1 MSKQIAVVVLC
12 MPREAQ
18 KIINCRMILSVT
30 ALILHWVSFCH
41 CQNLSLLQEM
51 SCIIYHV
58 LVRFAVHKYGL
69 KTQLQFQVIFMFL
82 SFEQVVYKHT
92 LNIFKGINFTAI
104 LKAYYLNL
112 AILINI
118 LKFCCCLYKIKLLL
132 FFNCSSSS
140 IQALSC
146 SSVMEIS
153 QPQSTLCLSQL
164 Q

>member
-1 MSKQIAVVVLC
+1 MS
-12 MPREAQ
+12 
-18 KIINCRMILSVT
+18 S
-30 ALILHWVSFCH
+30 
-41 CQNLSLLQEM
+41 
-51 SCIIYHV
+51 IIYHV
-58 LVRFAVHKYGL
+58 LIRFAVHKYGL
-69 KTQLQFQVIFMFL
+69 RTQLQFQVIFMFL
-82 SFEQVVYKHT
+82 SFEQVVYNNT
-92 LNIFKGINFTAI
+92 LNIFKRIHFTAT
-104 LKAYYLNL
+104 LKAYHINL

-118 LKFCCCLYKIKLLL
+118 LAFCCCLYKIKLLL

>member
-1 MSKQIAVVVLC
+1 MRKQIAVVVLC
-12 MPREAQ
+12 MPRGAQ

-41 CQNLSLLQEM
+41 CQNLSLLQEI

-58 LVRFAVHKYGL
+58 LVSFAVHKYSL
-69 KTQLQFQVIFMFL
+69 KTQLQFQIIFIFF
-82 SFEQVVYKHT
+82 SFEQLVYNHT
-92 LNIFKGINFTAI
+92 LNIFKGIYFTAT
-104 LKAYYLNL
+104 LKAYHINL

-118 LKFCCCLYKIKLLL
+118 LRFCSCLYKIKLLL
-132 FFNCSSSS
+132 FFNCSCSS